1 MMTIRIIPRGINRR
15 PHHAHTTLL
24 GSLYTIISP
33 FSEKYPINQ
42 VTNEIMLESSDKP
55 KCWNSEIANMNFLI
69 QVELKFSHIK
79 LFYRN
84 YV

>member
-1 MMTIRIIPRGINRR
+1 MAVRIIPRGINRR

-33 FSEKYPINQ
+33 FSEKYLINQ

-55 KCWNSEIANMNFLI
+55 KCSNSKIAKMNFLI
-69 QVELKFSHIK
+69 QVESKFSHVK

>member
-1 MMTIRIIPRGINRR
+1 MMIVRIIPRGINRR

-24 GSLYTIISP
+24 VSLYTIISP
-33 FSEKYPINQ
+33 FSEKYLINQ
-42 VTNEIMLESSDKP
+42 VGNKIMLESSDKP
-55 KCWNSEIANMNFLI
+55 KCSNSKIAKMNFLT